1 MSFYEAGCYF
11 QYIWGVPKYT
21 TTIWYLWLKIMLRKM
36 FSALFRCKEFDPG
49 GFSALDT
56 LPFSP
61 ISAGYEHLICISGP
75 PKGERG
81 EGTVRQDVRD
91 RTTTRIFDKDLRL
104 ISFFYQMAVKNQFSW
119 SKMVNSGLRIN
130 IKWSN
135 NRLKLKPLQLCKSN
149 IVQTINISR
158 GEEANLGTFLLFTKY

>member
-1 MSFYEAGCYF
+1 
-11 QYIWGVPKYT
+11 
-21 TTIWYLWLKIMLRKM
+21 M

-75 PKGERG
+75 SKGERG

-91 RTTTRIFDKDLRL
+91 RTTTRIFDKDPRL
-104 ISFFYQMAVKNQFSW
+104 ISLYQMAGKIVFRGQ
-119 SKMVNSGLRIN
+119 
-130 IKWSN
+130 KWSIVVAN
-135 NRLKLKPLQLCKSN
+135 KHQIKPN
-149 IVQTINISR
+149 
-158 GEEANLGTFLLFTKY
+158 G

>member
-1 MSFYEAGCYF
+1 
-11 QYIWGVPKYT
+11 
-21 TTIWYLWLKIMLRKM
+21 M

-75 PKGERG
+75 SKGERAR
-81 EGTVRQDVRD
+81 TVRQDVRD

-104 ISFFYQMAVKNQFSW
+104 ISFLPDGSQKSIFVVKNGQ
-119 SKMVNSGLRIN
+119 
-130 IKWSN
+130 
-135 NRLKLKPLQLCKSN
+135 
-149 IVQTINISR
+149 
-158 GEEANLGTFLLFTKY
+158 